1 MIFFYYMVYIIGAL
15 LDYVSNCMMGNSAY
29 SSSDDSHVSCDFI
42 SCLSSSE
49 LVNSWVYAKRSIIFS
64 TFVSF
69 CRLCTSNVLSEKY
82 VFTGN
87 PRAETCTRQFSRDI
101 TLCPCFC
108 HFCTWNLYRHCQWCR
123 VVHVNGMS
131 NKIVNAAFE

>member
-1 MIFFYYMVYIIGAL
+1 MVYIIGAL
-15 LDYVSNCMMGNSAY
+15 WDYVSNCMKGNSAY

-49 LVNSWVYAKRSIIFS
+49 VVNSWVYAKRSIIFS

-69 CRLCTSNVLSEKY
+69 CRLCTSNVWSEKY

-87 PRAETCTRQFSRDI
+87 PRAETCTRQFSRDN
-101 TLCPCFC
+101 TLYPYFC
-108 HFCTWNLYRHCQWCR
+108 HFCTWNLYRRCQWLR
-123 VVHVNGMS
+123 ILLDIDMS